1 MDRLETEACEPEC
14 VLSGRMDRENTL
26 HLRCR
31 LETTHL
37 AFSLPCVLPG
47 CLSPVVFELPGSIS
61 SRQAEFPAGR
71 QVASQLIAGQPP

>member
-1 MDRLETEACEPEC
+1 MKC
-14 VLSGRMDRENTL
+14 VLSGRMGRENTL

-37 AFSLPCVLPG
+37 AFSLPCVLAG
-47 CLSPVVFELPGSIS
+47 YLNPVAFELPGSIS

-71 QVASQLIAGQPP
+71 RVASQLIADQPP